1 MKKMMYLKFIIIAF
15 ITISLL
21 NLGELTLG
29 LISMIAMIISS
40 IPILD
45 DVTQIDLED

>member
-1 MKKMMYLKFIIIAF
+1 MKKMMYSNFIIIAF
-15 ITISLL
+15 ITISLF
-21 NLGELTLG
+21 NVGELLLG
-29 LISMIAMIISS
+29 YVSLLAMIISS